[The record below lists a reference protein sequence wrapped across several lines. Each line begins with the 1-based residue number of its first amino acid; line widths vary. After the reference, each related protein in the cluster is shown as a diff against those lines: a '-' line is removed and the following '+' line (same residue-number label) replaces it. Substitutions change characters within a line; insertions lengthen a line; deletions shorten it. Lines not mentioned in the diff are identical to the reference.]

1 MLVMQDVQLGLIIA
15 MLPALARHV
24 EKQYDPNSDGSTDIL
39 SILGLLME
47 ILVSLILV
55 LFVSVIIGKYFIQHI
70 MRILSYQPKEIQMLG
85 SAGLMYLMLL
95 FTNYLGLSM
104 ELGCFLAGIVIA
116 ISAQNYAEQVAKILE
131 PLKDMFGTFFFT
143 TIGFHVFPSFVSYEI
158 TVLITLTVVIVTL
171 KFCVGAVVM
180 KAILPVGNQSVKWI
194 ICSGLAQVS
203 EFSFV
208 QKSLKF
214 RSNFLAAAPVV

>member
-1 MLVMQDVQLGLIIA
+1 MQDVQLGLIIA

-24 EKQYDPNSDGSTDIL
+24 EKQYDPSSTDSSTDL
-39 SILGLLME
+39 FSILALLME
-47 ILVSLILV
+47 IVVSLVLV
-55 LFVSVIIGKYFIQHI
+55 LFVAVLIGKYIIQHV
-70 MRILSYQPKEIQMLG
+70 MKILSYQPKEIQMLG
-85 SAGLMYLMLL
+85 SGGLMYLMLL

-158 TVLITLTVVIVTL
+158 TVLITLTLVIVSL
-171 KFCVGAVVM
+171 KFSVSAVVL
-180 KAILPVGNQSVKWI
+180 KAILPPSSQGIKWI
-194 ICSGLAQVS
+194 ISSGLAQVS

-208 QKSLKF
+208 QGF
-214 RSNFLAAAPVV
+214 